1 MEYNK
6 AVIGR
11 IAKEYGFMRDTFE
24 KVLRLKNILKFINE
38 DEYLNS
44 HLALKGGTAINM
56 TIFNLP
62 RLSVDIDLDF
72 IPNFS
77 RQDML
82 SSREKITTMIKSYM
96 QEEGYQL
103 SSTSRY
109 SFSLDALYFQYQNA
123 GGNRDVLKIEINYS
137 LRAHIFDPVK
147 RKVLTDFFDDDLEVL
162 TLTPMEIFAAK
173 ANALMSRAAARDLYD
188 FNNMV
193 HYGLF
198 DESELE
204 MLRKCIIYY
213 NTISQEHIN
222 KTFDTSVIENLT
234 FSKIRRDLFPVLRF
248 KDNFDL
254 EGRKQSARKFIA
266 DVMNIAEKEMKY
278 MIAFENKEYKPE
290 LLFEDEDIIERIKE
304 HPMAMWKCQK

>member
-11 IAKEYGFMRDTFE
+11 IAKEYGFMKDTFE

-72 IPNFS
+72 IPNFL

-82 SSREKITTMIKSYM
+82 SSREKITTMIKNYM
-96 QEEGYQL
+96 QEEGYQF

-137 LRAHIFDPVK
+137 LRAH
-147 RKVLTDFFDDDLEVL
+147 
-162 TLTPMEIFAAK
+162 
-173 ANALMSRAAARDLYD
+173 
-188 FNNMV
+188 
-193 HYGLF
+193 
-198 DESELE
+198 
-204 MLRKCIIYY
+204 
-213 NTISQEHIN
+213 
-222 KTFDTSVIENLT
+222 T
-234 FSKIRRDLFPVLRF
+234 FSI
-248 KDNFDL
+248 
-254 EGRKQSARKFIA
+254 Q
-266 DVMNIAEKEMKY
+266 
-278 MIAFENKEYKPE
+278 
-290 LLFEDEDIIERIKE
+290 
-304 HPMAMWKCQK
+304 

>member
-96 QEEGYQL
+96 QEEGYQF

-222 KTFDTSVIENLT
+222 KAFDTSVIENLT

-254 EGRKQSARKFIA
+254 EGRKQSARKYIA
-266 DVMNIAEKEMKY
+266 NVMNIAEKEREY

>member
-1 MEYNK
+1 M
-6 AVIGR
+6 
-11 IAKEYGFMRDTFE
+11 
-24 KVLRLKNILKFINE
+24 
-38 DEYLNS
+38 
-44 HLALKGGTAINM
+44 
-56 TIFNLP
+56 
-62 RLSVDIDLDF
+62 
-72 IPNFS
+72 
-77 RQDML
+77 
-82 SSREKITTMIKSYM
+82 
-96 QEEGYQL
+96 
-103 SSTSRY
+103 
-109 SFSLDALYFQYQNA
+109 
-123 GGNRDVLKIEINYS
+123 
-137 LRAHIFDPVK
+137 
-147 RKVLTDFFDDDLEVL
+147 LTDFFDDDLEVL

-222 KTFDTSVIENLT
+222 KAFDTSVIENLT

-254 EGRKQSARKFIA
+254 EGRKQSARKYIA
-266 DVMNIAEKEMKY
+266 NVMNIAEKEREY